1 MANATNPPNTT
12 AYRNDISHVTGSFA
26 AALSLGSTGSVFAVK
41 PGALRITTMHSTAVR
56 ASATATMTWV
66 AKKPNHRTNRGVK
79 KAESAVPTMP
89 IPKTP
94 VAKPRRAGSY
104 QLFANG
110 IPTAKIVPA
119 TPRKNPN
126 TSSSG

>member
-1 MANATNPPNTT
+1 MFGTK
-12 AYRNDISHVTGSFA
+12 
-26 AALSLGSTGSVFAVK
+26 LGE
-41 PGALRITTMHSTAVR
+41 LRITTMHSTAVT

-66 AKKPNHRTNRGVK
+66 VNSPNQRTNRGVK
-79 KAESAVPTMP
+79 KADSAVPTMP
-89 IPKTP
+89 MPNTP
-94 VAKPRRAGSY
+94 VAKPRRGASY

-119 TPRKNPN
+119 MPRKKPN